1 MTSLAKLRGILS
13 PVRVG
18 ISTMTPQRAWNN
30 NKHSTS
36 CTSGRSGIN
45 WMFHDTE
52 LIMLMVKVN
61 IPELKWASIE
71 LRELWIWLKEV
82 NRCCLFI
89 NIVNFISKA
98 AIDQISSQLPID
110 LLLLQELVFKMGRI
124 YSWPFLNLSFMMI
137 YRLKWIFII
146 NLPTSLSDILQEYL
160 RSGPSLLKCRW
171 GLSLIINT
179 MSAGILF
186 GAWLMQCQTFPISKC
201 KCKNA
206 TI

>member
-1 MTSLAKLRGILS
+1 MNER
-13 PVRVG
+13 
-18 ISTMTPQRAWNN
+18 M
-30 NKHSTS
+30 
-36 CTSGRSGIN
+36 
-45 WMFHDTE
+45 
-52 LIMLMVKVN
+52 
-61 IPELKWASIE
+61 
-71 LRELWIWLKEV
+71 RELWIWLKEV